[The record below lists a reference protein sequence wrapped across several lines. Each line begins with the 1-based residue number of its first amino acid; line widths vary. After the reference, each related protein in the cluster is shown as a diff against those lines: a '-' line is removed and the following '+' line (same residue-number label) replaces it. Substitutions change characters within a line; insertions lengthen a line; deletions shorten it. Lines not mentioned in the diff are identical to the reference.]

1 LGGSPQKLLFGTSA
15 THFSPFSIHIMPLA
29 EIYVTLKPALF
40 DAQGETIKKALHQLG
55 HTGVQNARIGKIITL
70 EIEGAD
76 PHALQGQLD
85 LMCQQLLA
93 NPVIE
98 NFEIT
103 LSGTEQVPAA
113 VQTIAF
119 DPIRDEVS
127 VPTPAPTVSTP
138 RAVDSP
144 FATPVTTTPVA
155 PVAEAVM
162 TSRVP
167 GGAGVAAS
175 VASGSEAV
183 TTSGGIGIAD
193 PFTVD
198 FRSYEGMPTEA
209 KLALRTLALRKHGA
223 WIEKQLNTQ
232 HAAWIL
238 CIGQQVM
245 QSGPNL
251 DSYPSDQQLLK
262 LGVAHDLVPWV
273 FTRPSA

>member
-1 LGGSPQKLLFGTSA
+1 
-15 THFSPFSIHIMPLA
+15 MPLA
-29 EIYVTLKPALF
+29 EIHVTLKPALF

-55 HTGVQNARIGKIITL
+55 HAGVRNARIGKYITL

-76 PHALQGQLD
+76 ATALQGDLD

-98 NFEIT
+98 DYEISVSGVSEADLDPIAAAPT
-103 LSGTEQVPAA
+103 GATAPVPGMGLSSSPEFDAMFAASSNRAGTATPAA
-113 VQTIAF
+113 
-119 DPIRDEVS
+119 PP
-127 VPTPAPTVSTP
+127 VPQ
-138 RAVDSP
+138 
-144 FATPVTTTPVA
+144 
-155 PVAEAVM
+155 AVM
-162 TSRVP
+162 TSRAP

-175 VASGSEAV
+175 VASGTEAV

-223 WIEKQLNTQ
+223 WIEKQLQLTR
-232 HAAWIL
+232 AAWIL
-238 CIGQQVM
+238 CIGQQVVE
-245 QSGPNL
+245 SGVSL
-251 DSYPSDQQLLK
+251 DTYPSDQHLLK
-262 LGVAHDLVPWV
+262 LGVSHDRVPWV

>member
-1 LGGSPQKLLFGTSA
+1 
-15 THFSPFSIHIMPLA
+15 MPLA

-76 PHALQGQLD
+76 AHLLQGQLD

-98 NFEIT
+98 DFEIT
-103 LSGTEQVPAA
+103 LTGNESAAPAPE
-113 VQTIAF
+113 IAF
-119 DPIRDEVS
+119 DPLRDETS
-127 VPTPAPTVSTP
+127 VPTPAENAIATP
-138 RAVDSP
+138 ISVLETAPSLSSATTSAAPAVDSP
-144 FATPVTTTPVA
+144 FETPMVA
-155 PVAEAVM
+155 PPIAAPSEAVM
-162 TSRVP
+162 TSRAP

-175 VASGSEAV
+175 VASGGEAV
-183 TTSGGIGIAD
+183 TTSGGLGIAD

-223 WIEKQLNTQ
+223 WIEKQLNQ
-232 HAAWIL
+232 ERASWVL
-238 CIGQQVM
+238 CVGQKVL
-245 QSGPNL
+245 QSGPSL

-262 LGVAHDLVPWV
+262 LGIAHDLVPWV